1 MVDRFEANNTFG
13 AHLIDSSFNF
23 TLEYGLALDPA
34 ILKDEGH
41 FEVFSEGL
49 DFNAFFHPVEEELNG
64 EKSVVIKVHDVQ
76 ASLDPGKVGIL
87 LNNTNDLNQ
96 IAVTVLN
103 TIKYPMINLMT
114 KAVELYLQSVFSLIA
129 AKIPHPITLEN
140 DILLNL
146 DYLEAPII

>member
-1 MVDRFEANNTFG
+1 MLPTLAAALTSTFDIKKAVHIKTEVVDIFLKVKKLKIESLKYDQEKTMVDLFEANNTFG

-64 EKSVVIKVHDVQ
+64 EKSVVIKVHDV
-76 ASLDPGKVGIL
+76 
-87 LNNTNDLNQ
+87 
-96 IAVTVLN
+96 
-103 TIKYPMINLMT
+103 
-114 KAVELYLQSVFSLIA
+114 
-129 AKIPHPITLEN
+129 
-140 DILLNL
+140 
-146 DYLEAPII
+146 